1 MRTDEKRTACVLLV
15 SFMPPARFACPL
27 SIMKRFGRLGFLD
40 ILIYKPKE
48 NATIALEFS
57 PNPSLNLSQ
66 SSKLERLSERPISI
80 APLAS

>member
-1 MRTDEKRTACVLLV
+1 
-15 SFMPPARFACPL
+15 
-27 SIMKRFGRLGFLD
+27 MKRFGRLGFLD